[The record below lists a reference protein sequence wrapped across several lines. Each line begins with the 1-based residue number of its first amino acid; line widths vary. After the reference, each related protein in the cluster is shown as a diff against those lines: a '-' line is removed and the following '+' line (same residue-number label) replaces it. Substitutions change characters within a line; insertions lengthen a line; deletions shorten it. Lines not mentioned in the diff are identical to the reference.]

1 MDLIFDLI
9 KAFLI
14 VHNLT
19 LTMSNLWPDNALH
32 GKTLQ
37 YSWITKSRYH

>member
-1 MDLIFDLI
+1 M
-9 KAFLI
+9 

-32 GKTLQ
+32 GKTTTVQ
-37 YSWITKSRYH
+37 YSWITKIRYC